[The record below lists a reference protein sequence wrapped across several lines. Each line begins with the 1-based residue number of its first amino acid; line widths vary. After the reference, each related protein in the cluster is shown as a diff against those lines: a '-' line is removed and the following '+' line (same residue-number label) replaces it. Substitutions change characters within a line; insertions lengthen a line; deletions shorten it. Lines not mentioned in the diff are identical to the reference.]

1 MNVAKLLA
9 LRTGPLYPQQIPQA
23 LRGISWG
30 KSMKNFN
37 VTIGNRTRLVAQC
50 LNELRHRVPPPSLAV
65 TVVQVLHILCVCN
78 SVFINRVKSI
88 F

>member
-1 MNVAKLLA
+1 MNVTKLLA
-9 LRTGPLYPQQIPQA
+9 LDTGRLYPQEIPQA

-30 KSMKNFN
+30 KSMKNSNGTF
-37 VTIGNRTRLVAQC
+37 GNRTPLVAQC
-50 LNELRHRVPPPSLAV
+50 LNELHHRVPSPFLAV
-65 TVVQVLHILCVCN
+65 TIVKVLHILCICN